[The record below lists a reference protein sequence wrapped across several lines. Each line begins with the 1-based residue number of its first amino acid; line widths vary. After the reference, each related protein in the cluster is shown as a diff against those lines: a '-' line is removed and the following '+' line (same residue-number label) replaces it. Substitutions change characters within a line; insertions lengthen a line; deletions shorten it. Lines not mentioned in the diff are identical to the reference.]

1 MTGLNLFTSILK
13 KILMVVRVFGGLGNQ
28 LFQYAFGQY
37 LKSQSGLSIKY
48 DFEYF
53 ENNKFRPPN
62 IKKFDF
68 EILESKT
75 EISKKH
81 IKFKS
86 FRINNFY
93 NKIFSANT
101 FHCDP
106 LKDNHKI
113 NLNDYYHGYWQ
124 NKKFSLSIIDSLKVN
139 FNIKTPSSTLQKY
152 LEGIEKINNTV
163 SIHIRRTDYL
173 LKKNSAIFSQLDK
186 EYFLSAIDK
195 LEDLLEEKSLHFFV
209 FSDDIAWAKSV
220 FSKRNNINFI
230 EGLEDFE
237 DLYLMTKCNH
247 HILSN
252 STFSWW
258 GAVLNKREDKKVICP
273 KDWFNGDKKRM
284 NDLVLEE
291 WILC

>member
-1 MTGLNLFTSILK
+1 MSILK

-37 LKSQSGLSIKY
+37 LKNQSGLPINY

-53 ENNKFRPPN
+53 ENNNFRLPN
-62 IKKFDF
+62 IKQFDF
-68 EILESKT
+68 EILDSKK
-75 EISKKH
+75 EASKKH

-93 NKIFSANT
+93 NKVFSANT
-101 FHCDP
+101 FHCEP
-106 LKDNHKI
+106 LKDNYII
-113 NLNDYYHGYWQ
+113 NSNDYYHGYWQ
-124 NKKFSLSIIDSLKVN
+124 NKRFSLSVIDSLKIN

-173 LKKNSAIFSQLDK
+173 LKKNIAVFSTLD
-186 EYFLSAIDK
+186 EDYFLKAMITMK
-195 LEDLLEEKSLHFFV
+195 ELLKGSTLNFVV
-209 FSDDIAWAKSV
+209 FSDDIMWAKNAFAQKS
-220 FSKRNNINFI
+220 NISII
-230 EGLEDFE
+230 EGLEDYE
-237 DLYLMTKCNH
+237 DLYLMSHCNH

-258 GAVLNKREDKKVICP
+258 GAVLNKQEDKKVICP

-284 NDLVLEE
+284 DALVLEE

>member
-1 MTGLNLFTSILK
+1 MIKTPIYLLTGLLLSTGLFSCKNAET
-13 KILMVVRVFGGLGNQ
+13 
-28 LFQYAFGQY
+28 
-37 LKSQSGLSIKY
+37 
-48 DFEYF
+48 
-53 ENNKFRPPN
+53 
-62 IKKFDF
+62 
-68 EILESKT
+68 
-75 EISKKH
+75 SKKEASKKY

-93 NKIFSANT
+93 NKIFRANT
-101 FHCDP
+101 FHCEP

-113 NLNDYYHGYWQ
+113 NPNDYYHGYWQ

-139 FNIKTPSSTLQKY
+139 FNIKSPSSTLQKY

-173 LKKNSAIFSQLDK
+173 IKKNSAIFSQLDK

-195 LEDLLEEKSLHFFV
+195 LEYLLEENSLSFFV
-209 FSDDIAWAKSV
+209 FSDDIAWAKNI
-220 FSKRNNINFI
+220 FSKKNNINFI

-258 GAVLNKREDKKVICP
+258 GAVLNEQMNKKVICP
-273 KDWFNGDKKRM
+273 KDWFNGDKDRM